1 MEGRGGEESGLI
13 TTSELLG
20 VGVQFARGFTAQGP
34 RVGLDAHWK
43 AMILLTL
50 VTHFF
55 NDYCS
60 LLFRFVVE
68 AVREAP
74 IDPRVRHLILR
85 RLVRNPLQ

>member
-1 MEGRGGEESGLI
+1 
-13 TTSELLG
+13 
-20 VGVQFARGFTAQGP
+20 
-34 RVGLDAHWK
+34 
-43 AMILLTL
+43 MILLTL